1 MARALRELRQMPR
14 AQLSKIN
21 KDVLV
26 ESILSAGDT
35 DEHHPVEERL
45 DTIAA
50 ELADLRRAITSP
62 DSATNRKLAD
72 MQAQID
78 KQAEVIAQQQ
88 SFLEAVDR
96 KERETKLVVLGVP
109 DEEESLAGATSDNDK
124 LRKVWSV
131 IGEDI
136 EIRSHQRLGRRNDSG
151 RKRPILVTVKSKQ
164 DRDAVLAKTKR
175 LKDAGEPFG
184 RIYVKKDVH
193 PSVRNEWRRLREA
206 EAVEK
211 QRPENE
217 GCVI

>member
-1 MARALRELRQMPR
+1 MKFIGTTFQLQPGSSRQVCVCVCVR
-14 AQLSKIN
+14 
-21 KDVLV
+21 
-26 ESILSAGDT
+26 
-35 DEHHPVEERL
+35 
-45 DTIAA
+45 
-50 ELADLRRAITSP
+50 
-62 DSATNRKLAD
+62 
-72 MQAQID
+72 
-78 KQAEVIAQQQ
+78 
-88 SFLEAVDR
+88 VDR

-206 EAVEK
+206 EAAEK

-217 GCVI
+217 GCVIRLDTRERKLYRDDVVIDRWNASPF